1 MTKKHDEVNPACVER
16 TSEAVAWGHTESA
29 RLEREILEMRHEREV
44 QIACVN
50 TSVAALGKDLALL
63 TQNVAILVGDA
74 KTRQERMD
82 AQDKLIDAS
91 QDRLR
96 IMEAW
101 QIEETKRH
109 EREEIEKKAAIARVE
124 QERKERT
131 KPWIQMAFDIL
142 EKLVW
147 MGLVGAIA
155 WLLVT
160 K

>member
-1 MTKKHDEVNPACVER
+1 MTDKHDEVNPECVER
-16 TSEAVAWGHTESA
+16 TAEAVKWGHTEAA
-29 RLEREILEMRHEREV
+29 RLEREILEMRHEREQ
-44 QIACVN
+44 QIAAVN
-50 TSVAALGKDLALL
+50 ITVALLGKDLALL
-63 TQNVAILVGDA
+63 TQNVTILVGDA
-74 KTRQERMD
+74 KEKRDRMD
-82 AQDKLIDAS
+82 AQDKLIAAS

-109 EREEIEKKAAIARVE
+109 DREEAEKKTAIAKVE

-131 KPWIQMAFDIL
+131 KPWIQMAFGII

-147 MGLVGAIA
+147 MALVGAIA
-155 WLLVT
+155 WLLAT

>member
-1 MTKKHDEVNPACVER
+1 MVEKHDEVNPTCVER

-44 QIACVN
+44 QIGVVN
-50 TSVAALGKDLALL
+50 AAIAALGTDLALL
-63 TQNVAILVGDA
+63 TQNVTLLVGDA
-74 KTRQERMD
+74 KEKRERMD
-82 AQDKLIDAS
+82 AQDRLIDAS

-101 QIEETKRH
+101 QIEEQKRH
-109 EREEIEKKAAIARVE
+109 EREEAEKKAAIAMVE

-131 KPWIQMAFDIL
+131 KPWIQMAFGIL

-155 WLLVT
+155 WLLAT